1 MKKILIHACVLGLL
15 SAAPVAYAHEL
26 ATHGAL
32 TWQAYQRSALVTD
45 STRLRDLGIDPTSV
59 NPLGGIYYDVSGG
72 QVRER
77 RVDDFEGTIIE
88 RRLEQLGATPLSIP
102 GWLMRGAIR
111 EDDAT
116 GEDNPQD
123 DPFNQDLKRPLHH
136 FYDPV
141 FNRPLSV
148 PGLSLIDADVHRA
161 PDWAVGSRDV
171 FAQPNTPEANRRN
184 HFTIFDAR
192 EAMYRALTGRDSQGN
207 PLQLAPGGT
216 LTKQSDLRNAYWAT
230 TFRALGDALHLNQ
243 DVAQPQHTRNDP
255 HSGKGPGIVQS
266 LLTGHESV
274 FEKYIEARATGARS
288 FQIDGTPVAPEPL
301 NYGGYPIP
309 AFTKYSDFW
318 STRDGVSGRGLADY
332 SNRGFFSAGT
342 NLGSNPYTSPSN
354 DAASYT
360 KESATGLLPTKPL
373 QKLNFLRGDVPDTLN
388 AGSSANIRL
397 TTESVFDL
405 FLVTTPPTYNLNR
418 FNYDD
423 KANLLIPRAVAY
435 SAGLVNYFFR
445 GRIDFVPDPNNT
457 GQYLIRNLGGEP
469 MKGKF
474 RLYYDDQDSNRNP
487 VRDSGGQELVWDT
500 EVILTATE
508 GVLAAGAS
516 LPVPGFV
523 PPSTPPPKTPGEY
536 MLVFSGDMGEEKAEA
551 GSVGAI
557 VAKQIRNEYK
567 GALYVLGVDADG
579 VITSLRAD
587 RDGTKVLSGWDI
599 SRRDAN
605 NPNGVFVPPSTN
617 VFDPL
622 GLLYGSSIAKPV
634 RDKIHAYKQV
644 EYGPGPIE
652 YTATSVTLISPDN
665 PNALRSHYGAGL
677 GRVSFGQVIW
687 IARSPDDQ
695 IGTFEF
701 QIVNIR
707 NVGRDADI
715 QFTRRFKDTSGASRV
730 EIGGTSMPTLTF
742 PFSYQ
747 LINGSSNPSSPGF
760 PLVISDDGLTIKG
773 FATFGSLNTRILARL
788 VISLAQTPQ
797 IRLEQTT
804 IAPIVS
810 GSDFFPT
817 PPFQPAAP
825 CSVEFRR
832 SPDGVLITTTAN
844 GFVRNSNNSF
854 ESSLTEEVLIGNL
867 GGRIATYMR
876 EQLVKRTE
884 VVDESI
890 CYAEGSDFDPATG
903 LQRQKYSIRNTANN
917 DVQISGGTFERLV
930 GGDYSLPSP
939 NVPNESI
946 SMGQLKEGYPGSPF
960 LCRDCQW
967 SEIYDGFDPV
977 PSVQITQNPGVTFR
991 REEVGRNVVRALTDR
1006 HADVIY
1012 GESAS
1017 GTQAF
1022 IRKFR
1027 NIILTG
1033 KEYVADSSP
1042 LGEVFF
1048 ATSDKSDIIH
1058 QTVPGGMP
1066 QVRIPENVV
1075 ELLAVVWM

>member
-1 MKKILIHACVLGLL
+1 MF
-15 SAAPVAYAHEL
+15 S
-26 ATHGAL
+26 AL
-32 TWQAYQRSALVTD
+32 TD
-45 STRLRDLGIDPTSV
+45 SSQNFRLKQFGLMFQS
-59 NPLGGIYYDVSGG
+59 LG
-72 QVRER
+72 QV
-77 RVDDFEGTIIE
+77 IHHI
-88 RRLEQLGATPLSIP
+88 
-102 GWLMRGAIR
+102 
-111 EDDAT
+111 
-116 GEDNPQD
+116 QD
-123 DPFNQDLKRPLHH
+123 
-136 FYDPV
+136 
-141 FNRPLSV
+141 
-148 PGLSLIDADVHRA
+148 
-161 PDWAVGSRDV
+161 
-171 FAQPNTPEANRRN
+171 
-184 HFTIFDAR
+184 
-192 EAMYRALTGRDSQGN
+192 M
-207 PLQLAPGGT
+207 
-216 LTKQSDLRNAYWAT
+216 
-230 TFRALGDALHLNQ
+230 
-243 DVAQPQHTRNDP
+243 AQPQHVRDDKHCDALFPCQIPGSLFGLHNPSHFEKWTFENVAIGPLLGTLPVYAPVYGVADVQTFNSP
-255 HSGKGPGIVQS
+255 KKFWYTEPPGPNSPLSGKGIA
-266 LLTGHESV
+266 E
-274 FEKYIEARATGARS
+274 
-288 FQIDGTPVAPEPL
+288 
-301 NYGGYPIP
+301 
-309 AFTKYSDFW
+309 FT
-318 STRDGVSGRGLADY
+318 
-332 SNRGFFSAGT
+332 NRNFVSAGT
-342 NLGSNPYTSPSN
+342 NFDKPQQPSPPFFALPAF
-354 DAASYT
+354 D
-360 KESATGLLPTKPL
+360 PTKKSERTVTELCNDTNLNPPCPPSMTARPQARL
-373 QKLNFLRGDVPDTLN
+373 TFYETTGRDNFLDAPFTNPR
-388 AGSSANIRL
+388 AS
-397 TTESVFDL
+397 TESIFDEQLRVQGEQQVFA
-405 FLVTTPPTYNLNR
+405 LNR
-418 FNYDD
+418 FNFDEAY
-423 KANLLIPRAVAY
+423 KHLIPRAVAF
-435 SAGLVNYFFR
+435 SAGMINYFFR

-457 GQYLIRNLGGEP
+457 GQYLIRNFGGEP

-587 RDGTKVLSGWDI
+587 RDGTKVILGWDI
-599 SRRDAN
+599 SKRDAN

-634 RDKIHAYKQV
+634 RDKIYAYKQV
-644 EYGPGPIE
+644 EYGPGPVE
-652 YTATSVTLISPDN
+652 YTATSVTLTGPDN
-665 PNALRSHYGAGL
+665 PNALRSHFGAGL

-730 EIGGTSMPTLTF
+730 EFGGTSMPTLTF

-747 LINGSSNPSSPGF
+747 LINGSSNPLSPGF

-773 FATFGSLNTRILARL
+773 FATFGSLNTRILAQL

-797 IRLEQTT
+797 IRQEQTT
-804 IAPIVS
+804 IAPVTS

-876 EQLVKRTE
+876 EKLVKRTE

-917 DVQISGGTFERLV
+917 DVQISGGTFERFA

-946 SMGQLKEGYPGSPF
+946 SVGQLKGGYPGSPF

-1027 NIILTG
+1027 SINLTG

-1075 ELLAVVWM
+1075 KLLAAIWL